1 MQAQRRTQERKGRV
15 GTAWETERGVE
26 KKITQIFI
34 FSSVGTVSGAGS
46 ESI

>member
-1 MQAQRRTQERKGRV
+1 MQGTKEGKGGV
-15 GTAWETERGVE
+15 GTAWETGERCRE
-26 KKITQIFI
+26 KITQILI